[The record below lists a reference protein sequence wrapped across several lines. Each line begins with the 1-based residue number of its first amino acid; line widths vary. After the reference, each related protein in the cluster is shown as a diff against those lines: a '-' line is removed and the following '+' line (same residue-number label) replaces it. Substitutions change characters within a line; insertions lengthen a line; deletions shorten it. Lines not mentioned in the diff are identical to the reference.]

1 MLVKDIM
8 THSPAVAQLSTS
20 IQDAIRLMREYN
32 ARHLPVLDDEKL
44 IGVISDRDLTFLYGI
59 DDIFENVSQEDIQQ
73 ILTQSITTIL
83 KTRFLVDNDVITTH
97 PESPIIDAIRLIIDN
112 RISSLP
118 VTDPTTGRLVGIIT
132 PVDIL
137 DAAAPLLSR

>member
-1 MLVKDIM
+1 MLVKDVM
-8 THSPAVAQLSTS
+8 TTSPAIAQLSTS
-20 IQDAIRLMREYN
+20 IQDAIRLMRDYN

-59 DDIFENVSQEDIQQ
+59 DDIFESVSQQDIQTVLAQ
-73 ILTQSITTIL
+73 PIITVL
-83 KTRFLVDNDVITTH
+83 KTRFLVENDVITTH
-97 PESPIIDAIRLIIDN
+97 PDAPIIDAIRLLIDN

-118 VTDPTTGRLVGIIT
+118 VTDPTTNRLVGIIT

-137 DAAAPLLSR
+137 DAAAHLF